1 MAALNSKLQNKL
13 RILLIAGVIILLMG
27 TAFVSLFLSFEEA
40 TLSSIS
46 ANQIKIVESVEN
58 NTKVISEIL
67 ISQALQLFYS
77 NDVTKLRTSEQL
89 SNYEIINGIRSLN
102 DLVTVNAFIDS
113 VYVYN
118 GYQKNSIFSTTGSPG
133 VFSSSSEDIFRD
145 REAVVLFQEHDAQK
159 IGTPIFRTVLN
170 NSTNRRYDF
179 FSYVLMDSDWN
190 SGLMINVSADTY
202 MDALQID
209 NSDSFLLDRTSMLPI
224 AVSEEQAAG
233 LKQQVVS
240 FLPENLSEPGF
251 IIIPEKT
258 SILDIFSADRTI
270 CFFTPIK
277 NNNWIYITTQDYAQT
292 MGGMLF
298 LQRAIY
304 VTLGVLSLILLA
316 VAVLLLVRIIS
327 PFNKLKKVLES
338 DEIKLLQT
346 NSAVDID
353 QIAEKLKDLVKSS
366 ENEAHLQ
373 KSLQDMV
380 KNEILY
386 NIIIG
391 SEANPKKTI
400 SDNSFSIDPD
410 FEVFPI
416 LVNTINRDACI
427 SIASQCGIYR
437 IEGVII
443 EQNLVLIFQSNQ
455 DTDLMGFF
463 RKLNTRRTSIKNYVV
478 IGKECFIGDLPTQY
492 KDLHDVFARRILNP
506 DEWIIS
512 TEILSGLSADSQDSR
527 ELVKQIVTLT
537 KKGNSNGSISKL
549 NEFFNLQNT
558 KILTTVFSS
567 YLNLFQSLKGIES
580 EQEST
585 GEDFDSFSK
594 ELRET
599 RDIRQ
604 IQETIISIHEQILS
618 SMVSIKA
625 NTRKNLMTT
634 IDEIIEREY
643 ANQQLSSQFIADS
656 CSISCVYLCRIWR
669 QNTGSS
675 LASRINKVR
684 VEHAS
689 ELLKTTDMTIADISE
704 RTGFGNQQYFYTLF
718 KKTTGK
724 TPDEFRKA

>member
-1 MAALNSKLQNKL
+1 MAVLKSRLQNKL
-13 RILLIAGVIILLMG
+13 RILLISGVVVLLMG
-27 TAFVSLFLSFEEA
+27 TAFVLLFLSFEEA

-118 GYQKNSIFSTTGSPG
+118 GYQQNSIFSTTGSPG

-170 NSTNRRYDF
+170 SSTNRRYDF

-190 SGLMINVSADTY
+190 SGLMINISADTY

-209 NSDSFLLDRTSMLPI
+209 NSDSFLLDRISMLPI
-224 AVSEEQAAG
+224 AVPEERAAEIE
-233 LKQQVVS
+233 KQIVS
-240 FLPENLSEPGF
+240 FLPEDISEPGF
-251 IIIPEKT
+251 IIIPAKN
-258 SILDIFSADRTI
+258 SILDIFSPDRII
-270 CFFTPIK
+270 CFYTPIK

-292 MGGMLF
+292 MGGMFF

-304 VTLGVLSLILLA
+304 VILGVLSLILLV

-327 PFNKLKKVLES
+327 PFNKLKRVLES

-391 SEANPKKTI
+391 SETNPKKTI
-400 SDNSFSIDPD
+400 SDYSFSIDPD
-410 FEVFPI
+410 NKVFPI

-427 SIASQCGIYR
+427 SIASQCGIDR
-437 IEGVII
+437 IEGAII
-443 EQNLVLIFQSNQ
+443 DQNLVLVFQQ
-455 DTDLMGFF
+455 DPDTDLMGFF
-463 RKLNTRRTSIKNYVV
+463 KKLNTRRTSIKNYVV
-478 IGKECFIGDLPTQY
+478 IGKECLIEELPNQY
-492 KDLHDVFARRILNP
+492 KNLHEAFARRILNP

-512 TEILSGLSADSQDSR
+512 TEILSGLSADSQDSS
-527 ELVKQIVTLT
+527 ELVKQIVALT
-537 KKGNSNGSISKL
+537 KKGNSTGSISKR
-549 NEFFNLQNT
+549 NDFFNLQTT
-558 KILTTVFSS
+558 KILSTALSA
-567 YLNLFQSLKGIES
+567 YLHLFQSLKSIET
-580 EQEST
+580 EQESI
-585 GEDFDSFSK
+585 GEDIGSFSK

-604 IQETIISIHEQILS
+604 IQEIIISIHERVLLS
-618 SMVSIKA
+618 IVSFKA
-625 NTRKNLMTT
+625 NTRKNLMST
-634 IDEIIEREY
+634 IDEIIEQQY
-643 ANQQLSSQFIADS
+643 ANQQLSSQFIADT

-675 LASRINKVR
+675 LASRINSVR

-689 ELLKTTDMTIADISE
+689 ELLKTTELTIAEISE
-704 RTGFGNQQYFYTLF
+704 KTGFSNQQYFYTLF
-718 KKTTGK
+718 KKITGK